1 MCMASCMIR
10 LALILSTLAAAVH
23 GHILS
28 TTLAKAK
35 AGEWVGLE
43 GSKDESMIK
52 VIKSSKVTRGDGFTI
67 DNAEDYCRKENAHL
81 VTIRNKDEQEF
92 VAGLV
97 ISF

>member
-1 MCMASCMIR
+1 MCMAYCMIR
-10 LALILSTLAAAVH
+10 LALVLSTIAAAVH

-52 VIKSSKVTRGDGFTI
+52 VIKASKVTGGENLDFKTA
-67 DNAEDYCRKENAHL
+67 DDYCRREGAHL
-81 VTIRNKDEQEF
+81 VSVRNKDEEEF
-92 VAGLV
+92 IAGLV
-97 ISF
+97 VSL

>member
-43 GSKDESMIK
+43 GSEESMIK
-52 VIKSSKVTRGDGFTI
+52 VIKASKVAKEGNLDFKT
-67 DNAEDYCRKENAHL
+67 AEDYCRREGAHL
-81 VTIRNKDEQEF
+81 VSVRNKDEQEF
-92 VAGLV
+92 IAGLV
-97 ISF
+97 VSL